1 MKNNFI
7 LTILLSLLFCNSAF
21 ADEIS
26 ISEQY
31 ARETIPGT
39 TISSAYMSI
48 KNSMDKDVALVS
60 ITSTV
65 SSRIELHEHLMTN
78 GMMQMQQV
86 ESIIVKANDKTV
98 LQPHGYHVM
107 IFNLDEPLVA
117 GTEIDM
123 ALKFDNDQTVNIKLP
138 VQGLKKKTN
147 SHSHKH

>member
-48 KNSMDKDVALVS
+48 ENSMDKDVALVS
-60 ITSTV
+60 IASTV
-65 SSRIELHEHLMTN
+65 STRIELHEHLMTN
-78 GMMQMQQV
+78 GMMQM
-86 ESIIVKANDKTV
+86 
-98 LQPHGYHVM
+98 
-107 IFNLDEPLVA
+107 
-117 GTEIDM
+117 
-123 ALKFDNDQTVNIKLP
+123 
-138 VQGLKKKTN
+138 
-147 SHSHKH
+147 